1 MKYWKYGIEG
11 RLVIWFALA
20 SLIVVLMFA
29 LSYLSTRRLQ
39 ESEFFWV
46 DHGYQIIAEL
56 EASYA
61 TLKEAESGQR
71 TYLFTSDER
80 ALGSLKTA
88 TDKFRA
94 QLDHLDSLTADN
106 PIQHAR
112 LERLEALGIE
122 RINVLWYRVRLKQ
135 ERGAEAARQEV
146 IAESGRQEM
155 SEIYSL
161 IDEIRREEEYFLAQR
176 RANSEASARN
186 AMWSLAAL
194 GAAVVANLA
203 IAYAFVSREMA
214 GRRRTEEELRKLN
227 EELEDRVARRTAEIE
242 ASNKELE
249 AFSYSVSHDLR
260 APLRHIAS
268 FANLLRDH
276 ATVSLDETGEKYLRR
291 IVEAANGMGRLID
304 GLLVFSR
311 LGRMEMSHEPV
322 NLTQLTE
329 EALQE
334 LQPEIEGREIEWR
347 IGKLPVV
354 QGNREMLRTVVVNLL
369 SNAIKF
375 TRPRRPA
382 QIEVGCRGAR
392 GGEAVC
398 FVRDNGVGFD
408 MRYASKLFGV
418 FQRLHRARDFEG
430 TGIGLANVQRIILRH
445 LGQVWAES
453 EVGRGATFY
462 FSLPL
467 REEPLRAS

>member
-1 MKYWKYGIEG
+1 MAEIH
-11 RLVIWFALA
+11 
-20 SLIVVLMFA
+20 SLI
-29 LSYLSTRRLQ
+29 
-39 ESEFFWV
+39 E
-46 DHGYQIIAEL
+46 
-56 EASYA
+56 
-61 TLKEAESGQR
+61 
-71 TYLFTSDER
+71 
-80 ALGSLKTA
+80 
-88 TDKFRA
+88 
-94 QLDHLDSLTADN
+94 
-106 PIQHAR
+106 
-112 LERLEALGIE
+112 
-122 RINVLWYRVRLKQ
+122 
-135 ERGAEAARQEV
+135 
-146 IAESGRQEM
+146 
-155 SEIYSL
+155 
-161 IDEIRREEEYFLAQR
+161 EIRREEESLLAQR
-176 RANSEASARN
+176 RANSEASVRN
-186 AMWSLAAL
+186 ATWSLAAL

-203 IAYAFVSREMA
+203 MAYTFVSREMA

-260 APLRHIAS
+260 APLRHVAS
-268 FANLLRDH
+268 FANLLREH
-276 ATVSLDETGEKYLRR
+276 VTASLDETGEKYLRR
-291 IVEAANGMGRLID
+291 IVEAANGMDRLID
-304 GLLVFSR
+304 GLLIFSR

-322 NLTQLTE
+322 NLRQLTE

-347 IGKLPVV
+347 IGELPVV

-382 QIEVGCRGAR
+382 QIEVGCRGAHE
-392 GGEAVC
+392 GEAVC

-408 MRYASKLFGV
+408 MRYSGKLFGV

-445 LGQVWAES
+445 WGRVWAES